1 MATLFNV
8 PEERMSAQ
16 TNTNVK
22 TGTSPQPAPYT
33 DRHAEVA
40 GLKLHYQDFGIA
52 GKTPMLC
59 VHGGAA
65 SGHWFDFVA
74 GDFTAEHHVLAIDQR
89 GHGDS
94 EWAPTPDYTYERYA
108 ADLDEFVAK
117 LGLEDFVLIG
127 HSMGGAVALTYAARH
142 PGRVAR
148 LVVVDTTL
156 HMTPERIAKL
166 REVGTRPGRTY
177 ATLEEFVSRFR
188 LRPADSSATPE
199 VLRHLANKAAKR
211 NADGT
216 WGHKFDR
223 DVYAVRESV
232 DGLPHWNHIKIPALI
247 VKGERSAR
255 ITPEIIA
262 AVKERAPQVEFAEV
276 ADADHHVTLDNPAGF
291 TQAVNAFLAKHKTR
305 SCFEPP
311 INADERR

>member
-1 MATLFNV
+1 MSSQLHAQSSATS
-8 PEERMSAQ
+8 R
-16 TNTNVK
+16 
-22 TGTSPQPAPYT
+22 PASYEN
-33 DRHAEVA
+33 RFLEVA
-40 GLKLHYQDFGIA
+40 GLKLHYQDYGTA
-52 GKTPMLC
+52 GKVPMLC

-74 GDFTAEHHVLAIDQR
+74 GDFNSEHHVYSIDQR

-94 EWAPTPDYTYERYA
+94 AWAPTPDYTYERYA
-108 ADLDEFVAK
+108 ADVDEFAAK
-117 LGLEDFVLIG
+117 LDLRDFVLIG
-127 HSMGGAVALTYAARH
+127 HSMGGAVALTYAALH

-177 ATLEEFVSRFR
+177 ATLDDFISRFR

-199 VLRHLANKAAKR
+199 VLRHLANNAAKQ
-211 NADGT
+211 NPDGT

-232 DGLPHWNHIKIPALI
+232 DGLPHWNHIHIPGLL
-247 VKGERSAR
+247 VKGARSPR
-255 ITPEIIA
+255 ITPEIVA
-262 AVKERAPQVEFAEV
+262 KVKERCPQIEFAEV
-276 ADADHHVTLDNPAGF
+276 ADSDHHVTLDNPAGF
-291 TQAVNAFLAKHKTR
+291 TRAVNAFLTKHR
-305 SCFEPP
+305 
-311 INADERR
+311 